1 MRAWTVAGIHPAV
14 PEPPHTS
21 EPGSRRP
28 HRCRPRRERRP
39 SAPPVKERR
48 RGSRIASARAAD
60 VLEPVLQTV
69 DERVAHLARCA
80 QPVRVIAIRP
90 HASVPPEDAVDG
102 LGHAHRESLASAGE
116 TAGAV
121 GFDEQMNVIGLN
133 AEVQQAEVCVRG
145 GGKRAADR
153 FEHASASK

>member
-1 MRAWTVAGIHPAV
+1 MRAWPVAGIHPAV
-14 PEPPHTS
+14 PEPPHTAA
-21 EPGSRRP
+21 PGW
-28 HRCRPRRERRP
+28 RRP

-121 GFDEQMNVIGLN
+121 GFDE
-133 AEVQQAEVCVRG
+133 
-145 GGKRAADR
+145 
-153 FEHASASK
+153 